1 MIRRLIASNVAL
13 QVRARTG
20 GVRIKYIFGTSLKHN
35 EVSHAI
41 YRDFLPA
48 ALADG
53 RYRAVPKPRVIGDGL
68 EHLQAALD
76 IQREG
81 VSAEKVVVTIPRR
94 RVADADDALGPVAP
108 VNPSAEYLI
117 VATRFTLV
125 HRHDLVRVVAATAGG

>member
-13 QVRARTG
+13 EVRARTG
-20 GVRIKYIFGTSLKHN
+20 GVRINYIFGTSLKHN

-53 RYRAVPKPRVIGDGL
+53 RYRAVPKPRVIGHGL
-68 EHLQAALD
+68 EHMQAALD

-81 VSAEKVVVTIPRR
+81 VG
-94 RVADADDALGPVAP
+94 VAVAQGQHALDTFSSHGLMELDRAHSTLIDAGTAD
-108 VNPSAEYLI
+108 
-117 VATRFTLV
+117 RFQRGVPT
-125 HRHDLVRVVAATAGG
+125 